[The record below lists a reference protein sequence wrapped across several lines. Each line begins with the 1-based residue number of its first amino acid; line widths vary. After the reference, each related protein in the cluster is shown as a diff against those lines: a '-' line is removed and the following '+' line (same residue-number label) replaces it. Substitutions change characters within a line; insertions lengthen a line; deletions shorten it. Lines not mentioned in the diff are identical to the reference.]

1 MSHGHGHF
9 EQHERREH
17 GSGFVQPY
25 NGLQHEYMEHQQ
37 QRFRPAHPGAGIDI
51 HVGNPGY
58 GWNNYNQPG
67 GSNYDY
73 RYNNG
78 SQYDYRA
85 YTDPR
90 YRQAPPYDYGYG
102 GGYGGYGNY
111 GSSYYRPQYHNDG
124 GYYGSGR
131 HNTTENA
138 IIGGAVGA
146 GLGAIIDRHN
156 PGQGAVI
163 GGAAGVLGSILGGG
177 GRRHGW

>member
-9 EQHERREH
+9 EHHERREH
-17 GSGFVQPY
+17 SSGFVQPY

-37 QRFRPAHPGAGIDI
+37 RFRPAQPGVGIDI
-51 HVGNPGY
+51 HLGNDGHQ
-58 GWNNYNQPG
+58 GRWSNYNQPG

-102 GGYGGYGNY
+102 DGNYGNGGY
-111 GSSYYRPQYHNDG
+111 GSSYYRPQHHNDG
-124 GYYGSGR
+124 YYGRNNSA
-131 HNTTENA
+131 ENA

-156 PGQGAVI
+156 PGQGALI
-163 GGAAGVLGSILGGG
+163 GGTAGVLGSILSG

>member
-1 MSHGHGHF
+1 MNG
-9 EQHERREH
+9 
-17 GSGFVQPY
+17 VNP

-124 GYYGSGR
+124 GYYGYGR
-131 HNTTENA
+131 NNSTENT
-138 IIGGAVGA
+138 IISGAVGA

-177 GRRHGW
+177 GRRHHGW

>member
-124 GYYGSGR
+124 GYY
-131 HNTTENA
+131 
-138 IIGGAVGA
+138 V
-146 GLGAIIDRHN
+146 
-156 PGQGAVI
+156 
-163 GGAAGVLGSILGGG
+163 
-177 GRRHGW
+177 

>member
-17 GSGFVQPY
+17 SSGFVQPY
-25 NGLQHEYMEHQQ
+25 NSVQNEWMEHQ
-37 QRFRPAHPGAGIDI
+37 QRFRPAQPGVGIDI
-51 HVGNPGY
+51 HLGNPGH
-58 GWNNYNQPG
+58 GWNSYNQPG
-67 GSNYDY
+67 GYNYDY

-78 SQYDYRA
+78 GLYDYRA

-102 GGYGGYGNY
+102 NGY
-111 GSSYYRPQYHNDG
+111 GSSYYRPQHQG
-124 GYYGSGR
+124 HYGR
-131 HNTTENA
+131 NNTAEDA
-138 IIGGAVGA
+138 IISGAVGA

-163 GGAAGVLGSILGGG
+163 GGTAGVLGSIISG